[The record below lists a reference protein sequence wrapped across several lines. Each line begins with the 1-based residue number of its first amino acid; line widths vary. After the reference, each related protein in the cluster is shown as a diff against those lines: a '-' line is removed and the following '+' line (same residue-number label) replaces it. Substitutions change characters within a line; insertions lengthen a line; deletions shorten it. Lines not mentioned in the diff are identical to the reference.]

1 MGEGEKVRREDP
13 KKSKTGNKLKQEK
26 ACPVFEKNKE
36 EQGITDKRFGSGL
49 MADDFKFGE
58 EIDEKQKVFG
68 SPINRD
74 EINIITF
81 SDKMDEVFD
90 GAWDVSSNRN
100 GSVMAYIR
108 EICGLTELVIAGKNG
123 ICANENCSQLFAEY
137 ENLLQI
143 NFNGVFDT
151 SRVTNMHSMFNGCYR
166 LKNLNVSKF
175 DTNRVTDMSWM
186 FVDCE
191 QIDQL
196 DLSGFDTSQVTNMEY
211 MFKGCE
217 QLKKIDLSGFDTR
230 QVNDMRF
237 MFRNCKRL
245 KELDVNGFN
254 TSRVTNMGCMF
265 GGCKQLRQLDLSGFD
280 TSQVTDMRFM
290 FGECRQLRRLNV
302 SGFDTSQVTDIQY
315 MFKGCEQLEKLDLS
329 GFDIS
334 KVRNKYYMFGD
345 CRKLSVCVPV
355 GWLQNLR

>member
-1 MGEGEKVRREDP
+1 MVQESGLVCRVCGTVND
-13 KKSKTGNKLKQEK
+13 KKAKFCNECGNKLKQEK

-68 SPINRD
+68 SSINRD

-166 LKNLNVSKF
+166 LKNLNVASLI
-175 DTNRVTDMSWM
+175 
-186 FVDCE
+186 
-191 QIDQL
+191 QI
-196 DLSGFDTSQVTNMEY
+196 E
-211 MFKGCE
+211 
-217 QLKKIDLSGFDTR
+217 
-230 QVNDMRF
+230 
-237 MFRNCKRL
+237 
-245 KELDVNGFN
+245 
-254 TSRVTNMGCMF
+254 
-265 GGCKQLRQLDLSGFD
+265 
-280 TSQVTDMRFM
+280 
-290 FGECRQLRRLNV
+290 
-302 SGFDTSQVTDIQY
+302 
-315 MFKGCEQLEKLDLS
+315 
-329 GFDIS
+329 
-334 KVRNKYYMFGD
+334 
-345 CRKLSVCVPV
+345 
-355 GWLQNLR
+355 

>member
-1 MGEGEKVRREDP
+1 MVQESGLVCRVCGTVND
-13 KKSKTGNKLKQEK
+13 KKAKFCNECGNKLKQEK

-68 SPINRD
+68 SSINRD

-196 DLSGFDTSQVTNMEY
+196 DLSGFDTSQVTNMAPAISAAMTRGNLMRRTISRAVSLPLLNIARKTSLNERVPLPT
-211 MFKGCE
+211 KT
-217 QLKKIDLSGFDTR
+217 LTTKNKKTSARSIRIIAIFFALATLYCSLTESVFSFFLFISIKLCKKNSSLSNNIFGF
-230 QVNDMRF
+230 
-237 MFRNCKRL
+237 
-245 KELDVNGFN
+245 
-254 TSRVTNMGCMF
+254 
-265 GGCKQLRQLDLSGFD
+265 
-280 TSQVTDMRFM
+280 
-290 FGECRQLRRLNV
+290 
-302 SGFDTSQVTDIQY
+302 
-315 MFKGCEQLEKLDLS
+315 
-329 GFDIS
+329 
-334 KVRNKYYMFGD
+334 VRII
-345 CRKLSVCVPV
+345 
-355 GWLQNLR
+355 